1 MLKPLRLLSLLACLW
16 AALGLSA
23 QMPVTAEMTA
33 EIETSA
39 PGAGVLVINVSVAD
53 GWHIYGLEMN
63 TDDPYAPD
71 PTTVTIDAVD
81 GLTMAGPLECS
92 VEAIEHYDTTA
103 ELSLPWL
110 MGSFTLRQPFELSGA
125 EGCRIKGTV
134 RYMACNDVSCTPPAT
149 FEFDLPFGTGAADSV
164 C

>member
-63 TDDPYAPD
+63 TDDPLCP
-71 PTTVTIDAVD
+71 
-81 GLTMAGPLECS
+81 
-92 VEAIEHYDTTA
+92 
-103 ELSLPWL
+103 
-110 MGSFTLRQPFELSGA
+110 GSHHGDYR
-125 EGCRIKGTV
+125 CRG
-134 RYMACNDVSCTPPAT
+134 RAHHGRPA
-149 FEFDLPFGTGAADSV
+149 
-164 C
+164 